1 MTDVRFLSV
10 DNVVRLHER
19 TIQTEGGSTGIRDRA
34 LLDSAVSAP
43 RQSFGGE
50 YLHPTLASMAAAYL
64 FHLVKNHPFV
74 DGNKRAGALSCLLF
88 LYKNGQPLPEPE
100 ELERM
105 TVGIA
110 DSSISKNDTMAW
122 LSACCEPAAHS

>member
-19 TIQTEGGSTGIRDRA
+19 TIQTEGGSAGVRDRA

-50 YLHPTLASMAAAYL
+50 YLHPTPASMAAAYL

-88 LYKNGQPLPEPE
+88 LYKNRQPLPEPE

-110 DSSISKNDTMAW
+110 DGSISKNDAIAW
-122 LSACCEPAAHS
+122 LAACCEPEAHS